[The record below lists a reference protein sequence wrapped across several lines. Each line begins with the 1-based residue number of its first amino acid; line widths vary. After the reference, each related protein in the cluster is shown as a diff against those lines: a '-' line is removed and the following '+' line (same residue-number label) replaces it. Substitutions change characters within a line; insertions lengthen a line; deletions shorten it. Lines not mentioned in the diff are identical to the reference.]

1 MIKEEFK
8 SNPGTYSVSANRD
21 QLEKTNP
28 KITING
34 TLIPV
39 LERYDW
45 WETTKA
51 IPDEAQMRTN
61 IRKNRVT
68 TFSIAILKLLSC
80 TTFCAKAAWL
90 LCVTGLIDVKI
101 QQSFR

>member
-45 WETTKA
+45 WENMKA
-51 IPDEAQMRTN
+51 IPDETPLRTN
-61 IRKNRVT
+61 IRKNRVV
-68 TFSIAILKLLSC
+68 TFIDSHSEAIELYNLLRKSGM
-80 TTFCAKAAWL
+80 AALRNW
-90 LCVTGLIDVKI
+90 ID
-101 QQSFR
+101 

>member
-45 WETTKA
+45 WETMKA

-61 IRKNRVT
+61 IRKNRVV
-68 TFSIAILKLLSC
+68 TFIDSHSEAIDLYNLLRKNGMV
-80 TTFCAKAAWL
+80 ALRNW
-90 LCVTGLIDVKI
+90 ID
-101 QQSFR
+101 

>member
-21 QLEKTNP
+21 QLEKANP

-51 IPDEAQMRTN
+51 IPDEVQMRIN
-61 IRKNRVT
+61 IRKNRVV
-68 TFSIAILKLLSC
+68 TFLDSHEEAVELYNLLRKSGMV
-80 TTFCAKAAWL
+80 AMRNWL
-90 LCVTGLIDVKI
+90 D
-101 QQSFR
+101 

>member
-39 LERYDW
+39 LERYD
-45 WETTKA
+45 
-51 IPDEAQMRTN
+51 
-61 IRKNRVT
+61 
-68 TFSIAILKLLSC
+68 
-80 TTFCAKAAWL
+80 
-90 LCVTGLIDVKI
+90 
-101 QQSFR
+101 

>member
-45 WETTKA
+45 WETIKA
-51 IPDEAQMRTN
+51 IPDETQMRTN
-61 IRKNRVT
+61 IRKNRVI
-68 TFSIAILKLLSC
+68 TFLDSHEEAIELYNLLRKNGMV
-80 TTFCAKAAWL
+80 AVRNW
-90 LCVTGLIDVKI
+90 ID
-101 QQSFR
+101 